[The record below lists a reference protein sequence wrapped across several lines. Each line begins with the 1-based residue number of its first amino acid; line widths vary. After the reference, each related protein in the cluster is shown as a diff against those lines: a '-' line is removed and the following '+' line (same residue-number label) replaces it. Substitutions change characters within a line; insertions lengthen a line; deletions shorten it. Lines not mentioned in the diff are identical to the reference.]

1 MRPFSRTMP
10 KYQPTQSMPAI
21 IVVVIIVGCVAFFIW
36 NMPILAVPLAA
47 LALFAWCSGAKHK
60 AKLLKMMQQRDGQSI
75 CEFARAFDRRSVDP
89 YIIRAVYEGLA
100 DYLNL
105 NGASVPIQPEDDLF
119 NDFQMD
125 EDDLDLD
132 LLTEI
137 AFRTGRSLENLDENP
152 FTGKVN
158 TARDL
163 VMFFNGQP
171 LSEAG

>member
-1 MRPFSRTMP
+1 
-10 KYQPTQSMPAI
+10 MPAI
-21 IVVVIIVGCVAFFIW
+21 IAVVIIVGCVAFFIW

-47 LALFAWCSGAKHK
+47 LALFAWRSGAKHK
-60 AKLLKMMQQRDGQSI
+60 AKLLKMMQQREGQSI

-89 YIIRAVYEGLA
+89 YVIRAVYEGLA
-100 DYLNL
+100 GYLNL
-105 NGASVPIQPEDDLF
+105 DGGSVPIKPEDDLF
-119 NDFQMD
+119 KDLQMD

-132 LLTEI
+132 LLSKI
-137 AFRTGRSLENLDENP
+137 AFRTGRSLENLGENP

>member
-1 MRPFSRTMP
+1 MP
-10 KYQPTQSMPAI
+10 KYQPPQSLPAI
-21 IVVVIIVGCVAFFIW
+21 VAVAIIGILVGYVAYIIW
-36 NMPILAVPLAA
+36 NMPILTVPLPV
-47 LALFAWCSGAKHK
+47 LALFAWRSGVKHK
-60 AKLLKMMQQRDGQSI
+60 AKLLKMMEQREGQSI

-89 YIIRAVYEGLA
+89 YVIRAVYEGLA

-105 NGASVPIQPEDDLF
+105 DGVSVPIQPEDDLF
-119 NDFQMD
+119 KDLQMD

-132 LLTEI
+132 LFSEI

-163 VMFFNGQP
+163 VMFFNGLP